1 MQTNTNTDNDT
12 ALAMAVV
19 EQILENFALKHQ
31 LQTGRKSTTN
41 CTIFFVG
48 IDEHSVNCSNLSG
61 LRESIGEETYIVSM
75 SNRSVAKLTGA
86 DFNFI
91 IKDFKQ
97 SLLVLRWIS
106 WSQDNVRQGL

>member
-1 MQTNTNTDNDT
+1 MVQTNTNTDNDT

-97 SLLVLRWIS
+97 SLLVLR
-106 WSQDNVRQGL
+106 